1 MHSCSDVRSE
11 CPANERCATRT
22 PVHDE
27 LTFSRGHRFTSALIS
42 VACPVAWCS
51 TWDHQAPMKTP
62 LVGMVF
68 KRTRLLQD
76 HSRRGQLGWKG
87 TPGFSKGESWIP
99 AGTRGTLGSRSCRS
113 VPLESDVNFQLKQSN
128 RGFSFSASH
137 LIWILASPPGIAGF
151 RAGRPAARNPAEVV
165 TSVLLGT
172 HEHTRKTNCLISA
185 DQALHPV
192 RT

>member
-1 MHSCSDVRSE
+1 MTLFVGWNTVHLGTRDVCVHPSLAFGALVPALRSHSLAAS
-11 CPANERCATRT
+11 
-22 PVHDE
+22 
-27 LTFSRGHRFTSALIS
+27 
-42 VACPVAWCS
+42 
-51 TWDHQAPMKTP
+51 
-62 LVGMVF
+62 
-68 KRTRLLQD
+68 
-76 HSRRGQLGWKG
+76 GWKG

-172 HEHTRKTNCLISA
+172 HEHTRKTNCMEKSLLSLNCMTVH
-185 DQALHPV
+185 DLCRPSPAL
-192 RT
+192 